1 MALDLLI
8 RGGTILD
15 GTGAPARR
23 GDVGVRDGKIVAL
36 GDVRESAQRTVDA
49 EGAIVTPGFVDL
61 HCHYDG
67 QISWDAD
74 MLPSSNH
81 GVTTVV
87 SGNCGVG
94 FAPVRPT
101 DRDALVKLMEGVED
115 IPGAALAE
123 GVTWD
128 WESFDEYMTALDRR
142 PHTIDFAMQVPHD
155 AVRVYVMGQR
165 GIDAQPA
172 TDDDVAKMRDVVRA
186 ALKAGAVGFTTGRS
200 DNHRSATGAETPAY
214 EATAAELAG
223 IAAAF
228 KGSSHGVLQAVS
240 DFDMAKGDERFDPE
254 FDVLEA
260 MARVAD
266 GHPLS
271 ISTMQR
277 DMSPLQWQ
285 KILERI
291 ARADAAGVPMR
302 AQVGVRAIGVLI
314 GYEATFH
321 PFVGFP
327 SYKAIAHLPL
337 AERVARLRNPE
348 FKKQLLSERSE
359 PLAGDGSSVPPL
371 VDQLLGRMDMV
382 AMRLFRLGERPD
394 YEPSM
399 EASLYAE
406 AHARGVPSLEAVYDA
421 LLADDGHELL
431 YFPLYNYTEMSL
443 DNVRTMLDHPLAL
456 LGLSDGG
463 AHVGT
468 VCDGSYSTFF
478 LSHWTR
484 DRKKGQLSLERA
496 VRMLSGATAGY
507 LGMHDR
513 GTLELGKRADVNVID
528 LAELAVERP
537 RLVRDLPAGG
547 KRLLQDARG
556 YRATLVAGQVIRD
569 AKGLTGARPGRLF
582 RGGITA

>member
-8 RGGTILD
+8 RGGSIVD

-23 GDVGVRDGKIVAL
+23 GDVGIRDGKIVAL
-36 GDVRESAQRTVDA
+36 GEVNESAARTLDA
-49 EGAIVTPGFVDL
+49 EGALVAPGFVDL

-67 QISWDAD
+67 QVSWDAD
-74 MLPSSNH
+74 LLPSSNH

-128 WESFDEYMTALDRR
+128 WESFGEYMSALDAR
-142 PHTIDFAMQVPHD
+142 PHTIDFAMQIPHD

-165 GIDAQPA
+165 GIDSQPA
-172 TDDDVAKMRDVVRA
+172 TDDDIEKMRAVVRA
-186 ALKAGAVGFTTGRS
+186 GLEAGAIGFSTGRS

-223 IAAAF
+223 IARAF
-228 KGSSHGVLQAVS
+228 EGLGHGVLQAVS
-240 DFDMAKGDERFDPE
+240 DFDMAKSEERFDPE

-260 MARVAD
+260 MARAAD

-271 ISTMQR
+271 ISCMQR
-277 DMSPLQWQ
+277 DMAPMQWQ
-285 KILERI
+285 RILDRI
-291 ARADAAGVPMR
+291 ANADAAGIPMR

-314 GYEATFH
+314 GFEATFH
-321 PFVGFP
+321 PFIGFP

-337 AERVARLRNPE
+337 EERVRRMRDPE
-348 FKKQLLSERSE
+348 FKRRLLAEKSE
-359 PLAGDGSSVPPL
+359 PLAGDGSAIPPL
-371 VDQLLGRMDMV
+371 VDQLLGRLDLV
-382 AMRLFRLGERPD
+382 AMRLFRLGEHPD
-394 YEPSM
+394 YEPTM
-399 EASLYAE
+399 EHSLYAE
-406 AHARGVPSLEAVYDA
+406 AHQKGIPSLEAVYDA
-421 LLADDGHELL
+421 LLADDGRELL

-443 DNVRTMLDHPLAL
+443 ENVRTMMDHPQAL

-468 VCDGSYSTFF
+468 VCDASYSTFF
-478 LSHWTR
+478 LAHWAR
-484 DRKKGQLSLERA
+484 DRKTRRIPIERA
-496 VRMLSGATAGY
+496 IHMLSGAPAGY
-507 LGMHDR
+507 LGMRDR
-513 GTLELGKRADVNVID
+513 GTIELGKRADLNVLD
-528 LAELAVERP
+528 LDALAVERP
-537 RLVRDLPAGG
+537 RMVRDLPAGG

-556 YRATLVAGQVIRD
+556 YRATLVRGEIIRD

-582 RGGITA
+582 RAG